1 MLIVDN
7 FRGKNL
13 VLSKCQGTRVDGDNP
28 LVHFYPLFNRTQF
41 TTFYHRF
48 LYGYSVKTTFFP
60 LTTPTG
66 PVFYYV
72 YFLAK
77 KGIVSEERGETN
89 VVSVIGVFYPPSTR
103 EPIHYLTPNEV
114 DIIVPFIV
122 ETCSMW
128 EKVVEI

>member
-1 MLIVDN
+1 M
-7 FRGKNL
+7 
-13 VLSKCQGTRVDGDNP
+13 
-28 LVHFYPLFNRTQF
+28 
-41 TTFYHRF
+41 
-48 LYGYSVKTTFFP
+48 TTFFP

-66 PVFYYV
+66 PVFYYI

-77 KGIVSEERGETN
+77 KGVVSVERGETN

-122 ETCSMW
+122 ETCSVW
-128 EKVVEI
+128 EKVVQIWLQMYYEVYSV

>member
-13 VLSKCQGTRVDGDNP
+13 DLSECQGTRVDGDNP
-28 LVHFYPLFNRTQF
+28 LDTYSPLFVLTPNP
-41 TTFYHRF
+41 TFYHR
-48 LYGYSVKTTFFP
+48 YGCYICEMTTFFP

-66 PVFYYV
+66 PVFYYI

-77 KGIVSEERGETN
+77 KGVVSVGRGETN

-103 EPIHYLTPNEV
+103 EPIRYYGPFVWT
-114 DIIVPFIV
+114 ITVPSG
-122 ETCSMW
+122 E
-128 EKVVEI
+128 